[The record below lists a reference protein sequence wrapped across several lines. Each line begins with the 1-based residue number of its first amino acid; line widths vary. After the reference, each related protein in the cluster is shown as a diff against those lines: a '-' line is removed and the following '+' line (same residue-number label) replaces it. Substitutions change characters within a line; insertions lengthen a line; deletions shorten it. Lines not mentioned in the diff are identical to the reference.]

1 MAPRET
7 QLVRT
12 MVDLVDTLVDDFDIV
27 DLTATLADRCV
38 EILDVSAAG
47 IMLAAPGQGLR
58 VMSSSSASAHA
69 LEVLEAQT
77 DEGPCIDCFRLGEAV
92 VNADLTDAE
101 AEARWPRFAAAAL
114 GAGFRSA
121 HAVPMRLRGATIGA
135 LNLFRS
141 DEGRLDAPDVVAAQ
155 ALADITTVALLQH
168 QGATEARAIN
178 DQLTHAL
185 DSRVTIEQ
193 AKGIIAE
200 QAHIPLGDAFAVLR
214 AHARRN
220 SRKLVTVAEEVIAG
234 DLDAVALLGR
244 TSPPGG
250 LSRRLRCRGTER
262 SHR

>member
-7 QLVRT
+7 QLVRA
-12 MVDLVDTLVDDFDIV
+12 MVDLADTLVDDFDIV

-47 IMLAAPGQGLR
+47 IMLATPDRGLR

-92 VNADLTDAE
+92 VNADLTE

-121 HAVPMRLRGATIGA
+121 HAVPMRLRGTTIGA

-200 QAHIPLGDAFAVLR
+200 QAHIPVGDAFTVLR

-234 DLDAVALLGR
+234 DLDAVTLLGR

-250 LSRRLRCRGTER
+250 
-262 SHR
+262 

>member
-12 MVDLVDTLVDDFDIV
+12 MVALADTLVDDFDIV

-47 IMLAAPGQGLR
+47 ILLATPDQGLR
-58 VMSSSSASAHA
+58 VMASSSASART
-69 LEVLEAQT
+69 LELLEAQIH
-77 DEGPCIDCFRLGEAV
+77 EGPCVDCFRLGEAV
-92 VNADLTDAE
+92 INANLAE
-101 AEARWPRFAAAAL
+101 AEARWPRFAPTAL
-114 GAGFRSA
+114 AVGFRSA

-135 LNLFRS
+135 LNLFRG

-155 ALADITTVALLQH
+155 ALADITTLALLQH
-168 QGATEARAIN
+168 RGALEAQALN
-178 DQLTHAL
+178 DQLSHAL

-200 QAHIPLGDAFAVLR
+200 QAHIPVDDAFTVLR

-220 SRKLVTVAEEVIAG
+220 SRKLVAVAEAVIAG
-234 DLDAVALLGR
+234 DLDAVGLLGR
-244 TSPPGG
+244 TSPPKG
-250 LSRRLRCRGTER
+250 
-262 SHR
+262 

>member
-1 MAPRET
+1 
-7 QLVRT
+7 
-12 MVDLVDTLVDDFDIV
+12 MVALADTLVDDFDIV
-27 DLTATLADRCV
+27 DLTATLADSCV

-47 IMLAAPGQGLR
+47 ILLAAPDQGLR
-58 VMSSSSASAHA
+58 VMASSSASARA
-69 LEVLEAQT
+69 LELLEAQI
-77 DEGPCIDCFRLGEAV
+77 DEGPCIDCFHLGEAV
-92 VNADLTDAE
+92 VNADLAEAE

-121 HAVPMRLRGATIGA
+121 HAVPMRLRGTTIGA

-141 DEGRLDAPDVVAAQ
+141 DEGRLDTPDVVAAQ

-168 QGATEARAIN
+168 RGAIEAQTLN

-200 QAHIPLGDAFAVLR
+200 QAHISLGDAFTVLR

-220 SRKLVTVAEEVIAG
+220 SRKLVTVAEAVIAG
-234 DLDAVALLGR
+234 DLDAVGLLGR
-244 TSPPGG
+244 TSPPAG
-250 LSRRLRCRGTER
+250 
-262 SHR
+262 